1 MAFELAAARACRT
14 ALLWGGILALAAAV
28 PAALAA
34 DGPPTTLESFLTMK
48 EIAAADRAPLAAPGD
63 WSDDKERLLVRV
75 LARLAAPEPLAV
87 RWRGEADPVAARG
100 EAVPLADRFVR
111 VRGRATFVAPRDLPA
126 DLAELAGRRQ
136 YDVVRLIDER
146 AAVVDVVV
154 ARAPAAWPRCQAIDE
169 PAEAV
174 GLPLTAGAG
183 PEPTRSGESGWPAS
197 SHDLLIATTSVSWL
211 PPTPLGRLGVD
222 YGLFDSI
229 VDDRRLEPGDTAA
242 FWAVMAAAARSSSTE
257 IAREAGG
264 PTDVIA
270 LIDPA
275 RKWFATHRGES
286 VVIDGIARRATRI
299 AIDDP
304 LRREALGVDHY
315 WELEVF
321 ADTPTIKVN
330 DRIQD
335 RYPIVCCVVRLPAGM
350 PSGDSISE
358 RVRVP
363 GYGFKRYSYPLKD
376 VTISSSQG
384 DQRIQ
389 GERIST
395 ALVIAPTVEWQQPPS
410 PAGVSNTLFA
420 VFAGIVGLVA
430 AALAASAWT
439 SRAAAREAERRRRES
454 LPERLQLPGE

>member
-1 MAFELAAARACRT
+1 MNHELV
-14 ALLWGGILALAAAV
+14 AV
-28 PAALAA
+28 PAWRTAVLLSGLLATVVAVSSAVA
-34 DGPPTTLESFLTMK
+34 DGGPQATLESFLTMK
-48 EIAAADRAPLAAPGD
+48 EIAAADRESLAASGA
-63 WSDDKERLLVRV
+63 WSDDKERMLVRV
-75 LARLAAPEPLAV
+75 LARLAAPERLAA
-87 RWRGEADPVAARG
+87 RWRGEAGPVAPRG
-100 EAVPLADRFVR
+100 EATPLGDRFVH

-126 DLAELAGRRQ
+126 DLAELAGRPR
-136 YDVVRLIDER
+136 YDVVRMVDER
-146 AAVVDVVV
+146 AAVVDVAVP
-154 ARAPAAWPRCQAIDE
+154 RAPASWPRWQAIDE
-169 PAEAV
+169 PAEAI

-183 PEPTRSGESGWPAS
+183 PEPTRADEPAWPAS
-197 SHDLLIATTSVSWL
+197 AHDLLIAATSVSWL

-222 YGLFDSI
+222 YGLFDGI

-242 FWAVMAAAARSSSTE
+242 FWAVIAAAARSSPAE
-257 IAREAGG
+257 ISRAAGG
-264 PTDVIA
+264 PTDIVA

-275 RKWFATHRGES
+275 RKWFAAHRGEPL
-286 VVIDGIARRATRI
+286 VIEGVARRATRI

-304 LRREALGVDHY
+304 LRRAALGVDHY
-315 WELEVF
+315 WEIEVF

-350 PSGDSISE
+350 PAGDSMSE

-363 GYGFKRYSYPLKD
+363 GFGFKRYSYPLKD
-376 VTISSSQG
+376 VTVSSSQG
-384 DQRIQ
+384 DRRIQ

-395 ALVIAPTVEWQQPPS
+395 ALVIAPTVEWQRPPS

-439 SRAAAREAERRRRES
+439 SRGAAREAERRRRES
-454 LPERLQLPGE
+454 LPERLELPGE